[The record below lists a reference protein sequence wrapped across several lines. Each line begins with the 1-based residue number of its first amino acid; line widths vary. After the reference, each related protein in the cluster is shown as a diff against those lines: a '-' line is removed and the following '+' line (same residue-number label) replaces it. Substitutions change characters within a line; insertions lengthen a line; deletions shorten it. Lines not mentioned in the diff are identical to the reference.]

1 MSERRKAT
9 ETGGNERMAALI
21 SNASALRAVASAVEG
36 TIGPKGLDTML
47 VDRFGD
53 VVVTNDGCTILE
65 RMEAT
70 HPAAKMLINVARAQQ
85 EEIGDGT
92 TTATIMASALV
103 QAGLDMVADGVPV
116 PRLIEGVRVGA
127 KAAIETLERSARPV
141 AGLDD
146 PLLLRVAHTAGR
158 GHEDI
163 AMLAVDAAKLVG
175 MDNLLDPAFRL
186 RDAIVAQE
194 GARNEVFMGVIVK
207 KGRHNRHMPASAVP
221 ARILVLD
228 DALEP
233 EKLDDEALATE
244 RGIERHLSLQ
254 EEFER
259 NLRRLVACGVNV
271 ILVDR
276 GLADIAEDVLTDAGV
291 MVATR
296 VSWRDLRRVAEHTGA
311 RPVKRSWLA
320 RSAGEIEKVL
330 GRAERVYEDEKLSEI
345 RIVGGRGKPMATIV
359 VGAATSDV
367 VGERERI
374 AHDAVSAVQAA
385 VRGGVVPGGGAA
397 EIAAAR
403 RLAAVRQEVKGMAAY
418 GVDCVVAALKRP
430 LAQIVQNAG
439 YNPLEKVEEALVAQS
454 ARGSDSLAVNCDTGE
469 IADMLA
475 LGVVDP
481 APVKLYALRAAA
493 EVGEAVLR
501 IDRIVKK
508 REDNVGEAKEADT

>member
-1 MSERRKAT
+1 MSEPRKAS

-53 VVVTNDGCTILE
+53 VVVTNDGWTILE

-116 PRLIEGVRVGA
+116 PRLIEGVRAGA
-127 KAAIETLERSARPV
+127 RAAIEALERSARPV
-141 AGLDD
+141 GGLCD
-146 PLLLRVAHTAGR
+146 PLLLRVANTAGR

-163 AMLAVDAAKLVG
+163 ATLAVEAAKVVG
-175 MDNLLDPAFRL
+175 MDNLLEPAFSL
-186 RDAIVAQE
+186 RDAIVAEE
-194 GARNEVFMGVIVK
+194 GARSEVFPGVIAR
-207 KGRHNRHMPASAVP
+207 KGRHSRHMPASVAP
-221 ARILVLD
+221 ARILALD

-233 EKLDDEALATE
+233 EKLDEEALATE
-244 RGIERHLSLQ
+244 RGIERHFSLQ

-259 NLRRLVACGVNV
+259 NLRRLVECGVNV
-271 ILVDR
+271 ILVDG
-276 GLADIAEDVLTDAGV
+276 GLADIAEDVLVDAGV
-291 MVATR
+291 IVVTR
-296 VSWRDLRRVAEHTGA
+296 MSWRDLRRAAEHTGA
-311 RPVKRSWLA
+311 RLVKRSWLA
-320 RSAGEIEKVL
+320 RPSGEIEKVL
-330 GRAERVYEDEKLSEI
+330 GAAERVFEDEKVSEI
-345 RIVGGRGKPMATIV
+345 RIVGGRGRPMATMV
-359 VGAATSDV
+359 VGASTSDV
-367 VGERERI
+367 VEERERI
-374 AHDAVSAVQAA
+374 AHDAASAVQAA
-385 VRGGVVPGGGAA
+385 VRGGIVPGGGAA
-397 EIAAAR
+397 EIAVAR
-403 RLAAVRQEVKGMAAY
+403 RLAAMRQEVKGMAAY

-439 YNPLEKVEEALVAQS
+439 YNPLEKVEEALAAQ
-454 ARGSDSLAVNCDTGE
+454 AERGSDSLAVDCDTGE
-469 IADMLA
+469 IVDMLA

-508 REDNVGEAKEADT
+508 REDHLGEEKEADT

>member
-1 MSERRKAT
+1 MSEARKST
-9 ETGGNERMAALI
+9 ETGGSERLAALV
-21 SNASALRAVASAVEG
+21 SNAAALRAVASAVEG

-70 HPAAKMLINVARAQQ
+70 HPAARMLINVARAQQ

-92 TTATIMASALV
+92 TTATIMASAIV
-103 QAGLDMVADGVPV
+103 QAGLDVVAEGVPV
-116 PRLIEGVRVGA
+116 PRLIEGVRLAA
-127 KAAIETLERSARPV
+127 KAALDALEESSRPLR
-141 AGLDD
+141 GPDD

-163 AMLAVDAAKLVG
+163 AMLAVEAARLVG
-175 MDNLLDPAFRL
+175 KASLLDPAFRL

-194 GARNEVFMGVIVK
+194 GAKSEVFMGVIVK
-207 KGRHNRHMPASAVP
+207 RGRQNRHMPGGAAP
-221 ARILVLD
+221 ARILILD

-233 EKLDDEALATE
+233 EKLDAEALATE
-244 RGIERHLSLQ
+244 LGIERHLALQ
-254 EEFER
+254 DEFER

-276 GLADIAEDVLTDAGV
+276 GTSDIAEDILTDAGV
-291 MVATR
+291 LVATR
-296 VSWRDLRRVAEHTGA
+296 VSWRDLLRVAEHTGA
-311 RPVKRSWLA
+311 RPVKRAWLA
-320 RSAGEIEKVL
+320 RPPDEIEKVV
-330 GRAERVYEDEKLSEI
+330 GAADRVYEDEKLSEI
-345 RIVGGRGKPMATIV
+345 RVVGGRGKPMATIV

-385 VRGGVVPGGGAA
+385 VAGGVVPGGGAA

-403 RLAAVRQEVKGMAAY
+403 RLLAVRQEVKGMTAY
-418 GVDCVVAALKRP
+418 GVDCVMAALRRP

-439 YNPLEKVEEALVAQS
+439 YNPLEKVEEVIAAQ
-454 ARGSDSLAVNCDTGE
+454 GDTGDDSLAVNCDTGE
-469 IADMLA
+469 IADMVA

-481 APVKLYALRAAA
+481 TLVKVYALRAAA

-508 REDNVGEAKEADT
+508 REDNVGESKEADT

>member
-1 MSERRKAT
+1 MGEPHKAAEGT
-9 ETGGNERMAALI
+9 GNERMAALI

-70 HPAAKMLINVARAQQ
+70 HPAARMLINVARAQQ

-116 PRLIEGVRVGA
+116 PRLIDGVRAGA
-127 KAAIETLERSARPV
+127 KAALESLERSARPIE
-141 AGLDD
+141 GLDD
-146 PLLLRVAHTAGR
+146 PLLLRVAYTAGR
-158 GHEDI
+158 GHRDI
-163 AMLAVDAAKLVG
+163 AALAVDAARLVG
-175 MDNLLDPAFRL
+175 VDSLLDPAFRL

-194 GARNEVFMGVIVK
+194 GAANEVFMGVIVK
-207 KGRHNRHMPASAVP
+207 KARHNRHMPVSVAT
-221 ARILVLD
+221 ARILVVD

-244 RGIERHLSLQ
+244 RGIERHFSLQ
-254 EEFER
+254 EEFEN

-271 ILVDR
+271 ILVDH
-276 GLADIAEDVLTDAGV
+276 GIADVAEDILTDAGV

-296 VSWRDLRRVAEHTGA
+296 VSWRDLRKVAEHTGA

-320 RSAGEIEKVL
+320 RPVAEIEKVL
-330 GRAERVYEDEKLSEI
+330 GTAERVYEDEKLSEI
-345 RIVGGRGKPMATIV
+345 RIVGGRGRPMATIV
-359 VGAATSDV
+359 VGAATRDV

-397 EIAAAR
+397 EISAAR
-403 RLAAVRQEVKGMAAY
+403 SLAAVRHEVKGMAAY

-439 YNPLEKVEEALVAQS
+439 YNPLEKVEEVVTAQ
-454 ARGSDSLAVNCDTGE
+454 AAAGSDCLAIDCDTGE
-469 IADMLA
+469 IADMLVM
-475 LGVVDP
+475 GVVDP
-481 APVKLYALRAAA
+481 APVKLYALKAAA

-508 REDNVGEAKEADT
+508 REDNVGEAKEAGT

>member
-1 MSERRKAT
+1 MSEARKAS
-9 ETGGNERMAALI
+9 EAGGNERVTALL
-21 SNASALRAVASAVEG
+21 SNASALRAVAAAVEG

-70 HPAAKMLINVARAQQ
+70 HPAARMLINVARAQ
-85 EEIGDGT
+85 EEEVGDGT

-103 QAGLDMVADGVPV
+103 QAGVDVVTEGVPV
-116 PRLIEGVRVGA
+116 PRLIEGVQIGA
-127 KAAIETLERSARPV
+127 AAALEALERSSRQV
-141 AGLDD
+141 LGLED
-146 PLLLRVAHTAGR
+146 PLLVRVARTAGR

-163 AMLAVDAAKLVG
+163 ATLAVEAARLAG
-175 MDNLLDPAFRL
+175 EDNLLDPAFRL

-194 GARNEVFMGVIVK
+194 GARSEVFMGVIVK
-207 KGRHNRHMPASAVP
+207 RGRETRHVPAEAAP

-233 EKLDDEALATE
+233 ERLDEEALATE
-244 RGIERHLSLQ
+244 RGIERHLALR
-254 EEFER
+254 EEFQR
-259 NLRRLVACGVNV
+259 NLGRLVACGVNV
-271 ILVDR
+271 VLVDR
-276 GLADIAEDVLTDAGV
+276 GMSDVAGDILTDAGI

-296 VSWRDLRRVAEHTGA
+296 VSWRDLRRVADHTGA
-311 RPVKRSWLA
+311 RPVKRAWLA
-320 RSAGEIEKVL
+320 RPAEEIEKVL
-330 GRAERVYEDEKLSEI
+330 GAADRVYEDERLSEI
-345 RIVGGRGKPMATIV
+345 RIIGGRGKPMATIV

-367 VGERERI
+367 AGERERI

-385 VRGGVVPGGGAA
+385 VVGGVVPGGGAA

-403 RLAAVRQEVKGMAAY
+403 CLAATRQQVKGMAAY
-418 GVDCVVAALKRP
+418 GVDCVIAALRRP

-439 YNPLEKVEEALVAQS
+439 YNPLEKVEEVSAAQS
-454 ARGSDSLAVNCDTGE
+454 EKGSDSLAVNCDSGE

-481 APVKLYALRAAA
+481 TPVKLYALRAAA

-508 REDNVGEAKEADT
+508 REDNVGDPKEADL